1 MATESESSRPVGDL
15 TGDSASQGDAMA
27 ARSEPSRPGGHAQV
41 PISEAEARAMH
52 ADMVLI
58 RVFESRVA
66 ELFAAGKLPG
76 FVHTYLGEEAIAV
89 GVCSQLSPDDYLTST
104 HRGHGHALAKG
115 MDPAAL
121 MAELYGRAD
130 GVCRGRGG
138 SMHVAD
144 FSLGMLGANG
154 IVGGG
159 FGIAAGAALAAR
171 HRGSDQVAVCFF
183 GDGGINKGTF
193 HEALNF
199 ASVHRLGVVY
209 VCENNQYAQFT
220 ARQRTTS
227 VDDLAVRAG
236 AYAMAG
242 ETVDGNDVAA
252 VAAAAARAVE
262 RARNGGG
269 PTLLNMETYRFG
281 GHYVGDAEVY
291 RDDAEVEEHR
301 RRDPIQR
308 WEAVLASRGWFVDD
322 EPAAVWEAAA
332 AVVDDAEELAEAAPF
347 PDPQTALDNVFTP
360 PPSIR
365 VSPPHLDPTDGG
377 PPRESAGQSGED
389 SDDSPPR
396 ESAGDTGEAPARP
409 VPSQAG
415 EDVGGETRRMTF
427 GQATVDAMAAAMRSD
442 DRVVVLGEDI
452 SWGGNFGQFRGLV
465 DEFGSD
471 RVIDMPISE
480 AIIVAAAVGAATA
493 GLRPVASMSFVEFT
507 LGAMDEIVN
516 QASKFRYMFGGQVSV
531 PLVLRAS
538 DGVLRSSAS
547 QHSSSLEGLFTH
559 LPGLKVVAPS
569 NPADAKGLLRTAIDD
584 PDPVIYLEHK
594 KITAQRGTV
603 PTGDHRV
610 PLGSAAVA
618 RPGADA
624 TVVAYSAMAANALTA
639 AEQLAADGI
648 DVEVIDLRSLVPL
661 DIDTVLESVARTR
674 RAVVAHEAWRFGGF
688 GAELAAQLH
697 AELFGELEAPVAR
710 IGAASAP
717 IPFSPPLESA
727 VVPGPEAVSAAVHSI
742 LP

>member
-1 MATESESSRPVGDL
+1 MAQPALE
-15 TGDSASQGDAMA
+15 
-27 ARSEPSRPGGHAQV
+27 RSEALALHRT
-41 PISEAEARAMH
+41 
-52 ADMVLI
+52 MVLI
-58 RVFESRVA
+58 RVFESRVE
-66 ELFAAGKLPG
+66 ELFKAGKLPG
-76 FVHTYLGEEAIAV
+76 FVHTYLGEEAIAA
-89 GVCSQLSPDDYLTST
+89 GVCSRLGPDDYITST

-115 MDPAAL
+115 MSPAAL
-121 MAELYGRAD
+121 MAELYGRAE
-130 GVCRGRGG
+130 GACRGRGG

-171 HRGSDQVAVCFF
+171 HRGTDRVAVCFF

-220 ARQRTTS
+220 ARSRTTS
-227 VDDLAVRAG
+227 VEDLAVRAT
-236 AYAMAG
+236 AYGMAG
-242 ETVDGNDVAA
+242 ATVDGNDVAA
-252 VAAAAARAVE
+252 VSAAALEAVE
-262 RARNGGG
+262 RARDGEG
-269 PTLLNMETYRFG
+269 PTLLNMVTYRLG

-291 RDDAEVEEHR
+291 RDASEVEEYR
-301 RRDPIQR
+301 GRDPIQR
-308 WEAVLASRGWFVDD
+308 WEETLADRGWLDS
-322 EPAAVWEAAA
+322 ESRAAVYQEAAA
-332 AVVDDAEELAEAAPF
+332 TVRDAEERAEAGPL
-347 PDPQTALDNVFTP
+347 PDPDSALDDVFTP
-360 PPSIR
+360 VPAAT
-365 VSPPHLDPTDGG
+365 DDADGG
-377 PPRESAGQSGED
+377 PVHVSAAPAGG
-389 SDDSPPR
+389 SDRGPAPVSAARDGGSDGRPAGVSAPP
-396 ESAGDTGEAPARP
+396 GDGTGGEA
-409 VPSQAG
+409 
-415 EDVGGETRRMTF
+415 GETRRMTF
-427 GQATVDAMAAAMRSD
+427 GQATVDAMASAMRSD
-442 DRVVVLGEDI
+442 DSVLALGEDI

-465 DEFGSD
+465 DEFGPG

-480 AIIVAAAVGAATA
+480 AIIVAVAVGAATA

-594 KITAQRGTV
+594 KITAQRGPV
-603 PTGDHRV
+603 PTGDYRV
-610 PLGSAAVA
+610 PLGSAAVV
-618 RPGADA
+618 RPGADV
-624 TVVAYSAMAANALTA
+624 TVVAYSAMALNALAA
-639 AEQLAADGI
+639 AEHLASDGI

-661 DIDTVLESVARTR
+661 DFDTVLESVARTR

-710 IGAASAP
+710 VGAASAP
-717 IPFSPPLESA
+717 IPFSPPLEAA
-727 VVPGPEAVSAAVHSI
+727 VVPGADAVEAAVRAVMD
-742 LP
+742 

>member
-1 MATESESSRPVGDL
+1 MTETVPALE
-15 TGDSASQGDAMA
+15 
-27 ARSEPSRPGGHAQV
+27 RSEALALHRT
-41 PISEAEARAMH
+41 
-52 ADMVLI
+52 MVLI
-58 RVFESRVA
+58 RVFESRVE
-66 ELFAAGKLPG
+66 ELFKAGKLPG
-76 FVHTYLGEEAIAV
+76 FVHTYLGEEAIAA
-89 GVCSQLSPDDYLTST
+89 GVCSRLGSDDYITST

-115 MDPAAL
+115 MSPVAL
-121 MAELYGRAD
+121 MAELYGRAE
-130 GVCRGRGG
+130 GACRGRGG

-171 HRGSDQVAVCFF
+171 HRGTDRVAVCFF

-220 ARQRTTS
+220 ARSRTTS
-227 VDDLAVRAG
+227 VEDLAVRAT
-236 AYAMAG
+236 AYGMAG
-242 ETVDGNDVAA
+242 ATVDGNDVAA
-252 VAAAAARAVE
+252 VFAAAAEAVE
-262 RARNGGG
+262 RARDGEG
-269 PTLLNMETYRFG
+269 PTLLNMVTYRLG

-291 RDDAEVEEHR
+291 RDAEEVDEHR

-308 WEAVLASRGWFVDD
+308 WEETLASRGWLDS
-322 EPAAVWEAAA
+322 EGRTAVWEEAAA
-332 AVVDDAEELAEAAPF
+332 AVQDAEERAESEPF
-347 PDPQTALDNVFTP
+347 PDPESALDDVFTP
-360 PPSIR
+360 TPAATGVR
-365 VSPPHLDPTDGG
+365 VAASSD
-377 PPRESAGQSGED
+377 RASG
-389 SDDSPPR
+389 
-396 ESAGDTGEAPARP
+396 GEA
-409 VPSQAG
+409 
-415 EDVGGETRRMTF
+415 DETRRMTF
-427 GQATVDAMAAAMRSD
+427 GQATVDAMGRAMRADES
-442 DRVVVLGEDI
+442 VVVLGEDI

-465 DEFGSD
+465 DEFASR

-480 AIIVAAAVGAATA
+480 AIIVAVAVGAATA

-594 KITAQRGTV
+594 KITAQRGPV
-603 PTGDHRV
+603 PIGDYRV
-610 PLGSAAVA
+610 PLGSAAVV
-618 RPGADA
+618 RPGADV
-624 TVVAYSAMAANALTA
+624 TVVSYSAMALSALAA
-639 AEQLAADGI
+639 AERLASDGI

-661 DIDTVLESVARTR
+661 DFDTVVQSVARTR

-697 AELFGELEAPVAR
+697 SELFGELEAPVAR
-710 IGAASAP
+710 VGAASAP
-717 IPFSPPLESA
+717 IPFSPPLEAA
-727 VVPGPEAVSAAVHSI
+727 VVPGAEAVVAAVRTV
-742 LP
+742 LG

>member
-1 MATESESSRPVGDL
+1 MEQPNAL
-15 TGDSASQGDAMA
+15 
-27 ARSEPSRPGGHAQV
+27 ARSEALALHRT
-41 PISEAEARAMH
+41 
-52 ADMVLI
+52 MVLI
-58 RVFESRVA
+58 RVFESRVE
-66 ELFAAGKLPG
+66 ELFKAGKLPG
-76 FVHTYLGEEAIAV
+76 FVHTYLGEEAIAA
-89 GVCSQLSPDDYLTST
+89 GVCSRLGPDDYITST

-115 MDPAAL
+115 MSPAAL
-121 MAELYGRAD
+121 MAELYGRAE
-130 GVCRGRGG
+130 GACRGRGG

-171 HRGSDQVAVCFF
+171 HRGTDHVAVCFF

-220 ARQRTTS
+220 ARSRTTS
-227 VDDLAVRAG
+227 VEDLAVRAT
-236 AYAMAG
+236 AYGMAG
-242 ETVDGNDVAA
+242 ATVDGNDVAA
-252 VAAAAARAVE
+252 VSAAAADAVQ
-262 RARNGGG
+262 RARDGEG
-269 PTLLNMETYRFG
+269 PTLLNMVTYRLG

-291 RDDAEVEEHR
+291 RDASEVEEHR
-301 RRDPIQR
+301 GRDPIQR
-308 WEAVLASRGWFVDD
+308 WEETLADRGWLDSD
-322 EPAAVWEAAA
+322 GRASVWEDAAA
-332 AVVDDAEELAEAAPF
+332 TVRDAEERAEAGSL
-347 PDPQTALDNVFTP
+347 PDPDSALDDVFTP
-360 PPSIR
+360 VTSAASSSDGGSVHVSAARDAGSVHVSAPRDAGADGGSAR
-365 VSPPHLDPTDGG
+365 VSTARD
-377 PPRESAGQSGED
+377 AGTG
-389 SDDSPPR
+389 
-396 ESAGDTGEAPARP
+396 GEA
-409 VPSQAG
+409 
-415 EDVGGETRRMTF
+415 GETRRMTF
-427 GQATVDAMAAAMRSD
+427 GQATVDAMASAMRSD
-442 DRVVVLGEDI
+442 GSVVVLGEDI
-452 SWGGNFGQFRGLV
+452 SWGGNFGQFRGLI
-465 DEFGSD
+465 DEFGPG

-480 AIIVAAAVGAATA
+480 AIIVAVAVGAATA

-594 KITAQRGTV
+594 KITAQRGPV
-603 PTGDHRV
+603 PTGDYRV
-610 PLGSAAVA
+610 PLGSAAVT
-618 RPGADA
+618 RPGADV
-624 TVVAYSAMAANALTA
+624 TVVAYSAMALNALAA
-639 AEQLAADGI
+639 AEQLASDGI

-661 DIDTVLESVARTR
+661 DFDTVLESVARTR

-710 IGAASAP
+710 VGAASAP
-717 IPFSPPLESA
+717 VPFSPPLEAA
-727 VVPGPEAVSAAVHSI
+727 VVPGTDDVAAAVWAVMG
-742 LP
+742 

>member
-1 MATESESSRPVGDL
+1 M
-15 TGDSASQGDAMA
+15 TGAVPALE
-27 ARSEPSRPGGHAQV
+27 RSEALALHRT
-41 PISEAEARAMH
+41 
-52 ADMVLI
+52 MVLI
-58 RVFESRVA
+58 RVFESRVE
-66 ELFAAGKLPG
+66 ELFKAGKLPG
-76 FVHTYLGEEAIAV
+76 FVHTYLGEEAIAA
-89 GVCSQLSPDDYLTST
+89 GVCSRLGPDDYITST

-115 MDPAAL
+115 MSPAAL
-121 MAELYGRAD
+121 MAELYGRAE
-130 GVCRGRGG
+130 GACRGRGG

-171 HRGSDQVAVCFF
+171 HRGTDHVAVCFF

-220 ARQRTTS
+220 ARSRTTS
-227 VDDLAVRAG
+227 VEDLAVRAT
-236 AYAMAG
+236 AYGMAG
-242 ETVDGNDVAA
+242 ATVDGNDVAA
-252 VAAAAARAVE
+252 VSAAAAEAVQ
-262 RARNGGG
+262 RARDGEG
-269 PTLLNMETYRFG
+269 PTLLNMVTYRLG

-291 RDDAEVEEHR
+291 RDASEVEENR
-301 RRDPIQR
+301 GRDPIQR
-308 WEAVLASRGWFVDD
+308 WEETLTDRGWLDSEYRASVYQD
-322 EPAAVWEAAA
+322 AAA
-332 AVVDDAEELAEAAPF
+332 TVRDAEEQAEAGPL
-347 PDPQTALDNVFTP
+347 PDPDSALDDVFTP
-360 PPSIR
+360 VPAAAGRSDQGPVRASAAR
-365 VSPPHLDPTDGG
+365 DGG
-377 PPRESAGQSGED
+377 SDGGSAGG
-389 SDDSPPR
+389 
-396 ESAGDTGEAPARP
+396 SATPGDG
-409 VPSQAG
+409 S
-415 EDVGGETRRMTF
+415 GGEPGATRRMTF
-427 GQATVDAMAAAMRSD
+427 GQATVDAMASAMRSD
-442 DRVVVLGEDI
+442 DSVLALGEDI

-465 DEFGSD
+465 EEFASR

-480 AIIVAAAVGAATA
+480 AIIVAVAVGAATA

-569 NPADAKGLLRTAIDD
+569 NPADAKGLLRSAIDD

-594 KITAQRGTV
+594 KITAQRGPV
-603 PTGDHRV
+603 PTGDYRV
-610 PLGSAAVA
+610 PLGSASVT
-618 RPGADA
+618 RPGADV
-624 TVVAYSAMAANALTA
+624 TVVAYSAMALNALAA
-639 AEQLAADGI
+639 AEQLASDGI

-661 DIDTVLESVARTR
+661 DFDTVVESVARTR

-697 AELFGELEAPVAR
+697 SELFGELEAPVAR
-710 IGAASAP
+710 VGAASAP
-717 IPFSPPLESA
+717 IPFSPPLEAA
-727 VVPGPEAVSAAVHSI
+727 VVPGADAVEAAVRAVMG
-742 LP
+742 

>member
-1 MATESESSRPVGDL
+1 MAQTALE
-15 TGDSASQGDAMA
+15 
-27 ARSEPSRPGGHAQV
+27 RSEALALHRT
-41 PISEAEARAMH
+41 
-52 ADMVLI
+52 MVLI
-58 RVFESRVA
+58 RVFESRVE
-66 ELFAAGKLPG
+66 ELFKAGKLPG
-76 FVHTYLGEEAIAV
+76 FVHTYLGEEAIAA
-89 GVCSQLSPDDYLTST
+89 GVCSRLGPDDYITST
-104 HRGHGHALAKG
+104 HRGHGHAIAKG
-115 MDPAAL
+115 MSPAAL
-121 MAELYGRAD
+121 MAELYGRAE
-130 GVCRGRGG
+130 GACRGRGG

-171 HRGSDQVAVCFF
+171 HRGTDHVAVCFF

-220 ARQRTTS
+220 ARSRTTS
-227 VDDLAVRAG
+227 VEDLAVRAT
-236 AYAMAG
+236 AYGMAG
-242 ETVDGNDVAA
+242 ATVDGNDVAA
-252 VAAAAARAVE
+252 VSATAADAVQ
-262 RARNGGG
+262 RARDGEG
-269 PTLLNMETYRFG
+269 PSLLNMVTYRLG

-291 RDDAEVEEHR
+291 RDAAEVDEHR

-308 WEAVLASRGWFVDD
+308 WEETLASRGWLDSGGR
-322 EPAAVWEAAA
+322 ASVWEDAAA
-332 AVVDDAEELAEAAPF
+332 AVRDAEERAEAGPF
-347 PDPQTALDNVFTP
+347 PDPESALDDVFTP
-360 PPSIR
+360 VPAAAGDSDRGPVR
-365 VSPPHLDPTDGG
+365 VSAARDGDTDGG
-377 PPRESAGQSGED
+377 SARVSAACDAG
-389 SDDSPPR
+389 SDGGTVR
-396 ESAGDTGEAPARP
+396 VSATSDGGTGGEA
-409 VPSQAG
+409 
-415 EDVGGETRRMTF
+415 GETRRMTF
-427 GQATVDAMAAAMRSD
+427 GQATVDAMASAMRSD
-442 DRVVVLGEDI
+442 GSVVVLGEDI
-452 SWGGNFGQFRGLV
+452 SWGGNFGQFRGLI
-465 DEFGSD
+465 DEFGPG

-480 AIIVAAAVGAATA
+480 AIIVAVAVGAATA

-594 KITAQRGTV
+594 KITAQRGPV
-603 PTGDHRV
+603 PTGDYRV
-610 PLGSAAVA
+610 PLGSAAVV
-618 RPGADA
+618 RPGTDA
-624 TVVAYSAMAANALTA
+624 TVVAYSAMALNALAA
-639 AEQLAADGI
+639 AEQLTSDGI

-661 DIDTVLESVARTR
+661 DFDTVLESVARTR

-697 AELFGELEAPVAR
+697 SELFGELEAPVAR
-710 IGAASAP
+710 VGAASAP
-717 IPFSPPLESA
+717 VPFSPPLEAA
-727 VVPGPEAVSAAVHSI
+727 VVPGADAVEAAVRTV
-742 LP
+742 LG

>member
-1 MATESESSRPVGDL
+1 MEQP
-15 TGDSASQGDAMA
+15 DAL
-27 ARSEPSRPGGHAQV
+27 ARSGALER
-41 PISEAEARAMH
+41 SEALALHRT
-52 ADMVLI
+52 MVLI
-58 RVFESRVA
+58 RVFESRVE
-66 ELFAAGKLPG
+66 ELFKAGKLPG
-76 FVHTYLGEEAIAV
+76 FVHTYLGEEAIAA
-89 GVCSQLSPDDYLTST
+89 GVCSRLGPDDYITST

-115 MDPAAL
+115 MSPAAL
-121 MAELYGRAD
+121 MAELYGRAE
-130 GVCRGRGG
+130 GACRGRGG

-171 HRGSDQVAVCFF
+171 HRGIDRVAVCFF

-199 ASVHRLGVVY
+199 ASVHKLGVVY

-220 ARQRTTS
+220 ARTRTTS
-227 VDDLAVRAG
+227 VEDLAVRAT
-236 AYAMAG
+236 AYGMAG
-242 ETVDGNDVAA
+242 ATVDGNDVAA
-252 VAAAAARAVE
+252 VSAAATDAVQ
-262 RARNGGG
+262 RARDGEG
-269 PTLLNMETYRFG
+269 PTLLNMVTYRLG

-291 RDDAEVEEHR
+291 RDASEVEENR
-301 RRDPIQR
+301 GRDPIQR
-308 WEAVLASRGWFVDD
+308 WEETLSDRGWLDSDD
-322 EPAAVWEAAA
+322 RAAVYHEAAA
-332 AVVDDAEELAEAAPF
+332 AVRDAEERAESGSL
-347 PDPQTALDNVFTP
+347 PDPESALDDVFTP
-360 PPSIR
+360 VPAATEGFQR
-365 VSPPHLDPTDGG
+365 GAA
-377 PPRESAGQSGED
+377 RAAGD
-389 SDDSPPR
+389 SD
-396 ESAGDTGEAPARP
+396 GEAA
-409 VPSQAG
+409 
-415 EDVGGETRRMTF
+415 ETRRMTF
-427 GQATVDAMAAAMRSD
+427 GQATVDAMGRAMRSD
-442 DRVVVLGEDI
+442 GSVVVLGEDI

-465 DEFGSD
+465 DEFGPG

-480 AIIVAAAVGAATA
+480 AIIVAVAVGAATA

-594 KITAQRGTV
+594 KITAQRGPV
-603 PTGDHRV
+603 PTGDYRV
-610 PLGSAAVA
+610 PLGSAAVT
-618 RPGADA
+618 RPGADV
-624 TVVAYSAMAANALTA
+624 TVVSYSAMALNALAA
-639 AEQLAADGI
+639 AEQLASDGI

-661 DIDTVLESVARTR
+661 DFDTVLESVARTR

-697 AELFGELEAPVAR
+697 SELFGELEAPVAR
-710 IGAASAP
+710 VGAASAP
-717 IPFSPPLESA
+717 IPFSPPLEAA
-727 VVPGPEAVSAAVHSI
+727 VVPGADAVEAAVRTV
-742 LP
+742 LG

>member
-1 MATESESSRPVGDL
+1 MTQPAL
-15 TGDSASQGDAMA
+15 
-27 ARSEPSRPGGHAQV
+27 ARSESLALHRT
-41 PISEAEARAMH
+41 
-52 ADMVLI
+52 MVLI
-58 RVFESRVA
+58 RVFESRVE
-66 ELFAAGKLPG
+66 ELFKAGKLPG
-76 FVHTYLGEEAIAV
+76 FVHTYLGEEAIAA
-89 GVCSQLSPDDYLTST
+89 GVCAQLSPDDYITST

-115 MDPAAL
+115 MSPAAL
-121 MAELYGRAD
+121 MAELYGRAE
-130 GVCRGRGG
+130 GACRGRGG

-171 HRGSDQVAVCFF
+171 HRGTDRVAACFF

-220 ARQRTTS
+220 DRSRTTS
-227 VDDLAVRAG
+227 VEDLAVRAA
-236 AYAMAG
+236 AYGMAG
-242 ETVDGNDVAA
+242 ATVDGNDVAA
-252 VAAAAARAVE
+252 VSAAAAEAVQ
-262 RARNGGG
+262 RARDGEG
-269 PTLLNMETYRFG
+269 PTLLNMVTYRLG

-291 RDDAEVEEHR
+291 RDASEVEENR

-308 WEAVLASRGWFVDD
+308 WEGTLADRGWLDSD
-322 EPAAVWEAAA
+322 SRASVWDAAA
-332 AVVDDAEELAEAAPF
+332 AVVLDAEQRAEAGSF
-347 PDPQTALDNVFTP
+347 PDPESALDDVFTP
-360 PPSIR
+360 VLATPGGSDRGPVR
-365 VSPPHLDPTDGG
+365 VSAAGDANSGGGPVRSSAAGDAGSDRGSDQVSADGDGG
-377 PPRESAGQSGED
+377 SG
-389 SDDSPPR
+389 
-396 ESAGDTGEAPARP
+396 GE
-409 VPSQAG
+409 
-415 EDVGGETRRMTF
+415 VGGTRRMTF
-427 GQATVDAMAAAMRSD
+427 GQATVDAMASAMRSD
-442 DRVVVLGEDI
+442 DSVLVLGEDI

-465 DEFGSD
+465 EEFGGG

-480 AIIVAAAVGAATA
+480 AIIVAVAVGAATA

-594 KITAQRGTV
+594 KITAQRGPV
-603 PTGDHRV
+603 PTGDYRV
-610 PLGSAAVA
+610 PLGSAAVV
-618 RPGADA
+618 RPGADV
-624 TVVAYSAMAANALTA
+624 TVVAYSAMALHALAA
-639 AEQLAADGI
+639 AERLAADGI

-661 DIDTVLESVARTR
+661 DFDTVVQSVARTR

-710 IGAASAP
+710 VGAASVP
-717 IPFSPPLESA
+717 IPFSPPLEAA
-727 VVPGPEAVSAAVHSI
+727 VVPGVDVVEAAVRTV
-742 LP
+742 LG

>member
-1 MATESESSRPVGDL
+1 MTRPAL
-15 TGDSASQGDAMA
+15 E
-27 ARSEPSRPGGHAQV
+27 RSEALALHRT
-41 PISEAEARAMH
+41 
-52 ADMVLI
+52 MVLI
-58 RVFESRVA
+58 RVFESRVE
-66 ELFAAGKLPG
+66 ELFKAGKLPG
-76 FVHTYLGEEAIAV
+76 FVHTYLGEEAIAA
-89 GVCSQLSPDDYLTST
+89 GVCSRLGPDDYITST

-115 MDPAAL
+115 MSPAAL
-121 MAELYGRAD
+121 MAELYGRAE
-130 GVCRGRGG
+130 GACRGRGG

-171 HRGSDQVAVCFF
+171 HLGTDHVAVCFF

-220 ARQRTTS
+220 ARSRTTS
-227 VDDLAVRAG
+227 VEDLAVRAT
-236 AYAMAG
+236 AYGMAG
-242 ETVDGNDVAA
+242 ATVDGNDVAA
-252 VAAAAARAVE
+252 VSAAAAEAVQ
-262 RARNGGG
+262 RARDGEG
-269 PTLLNMETYRFG
+269 PTLLNMVTYRLG

-291 RDDAEVEEHR
+291 RDAEEVDEHR

-308 WEAVLASRGWFVDD
+308 WEEKLADRGWLDS
-322 EPAAVWEAAA
+322 ENRAAVWDEAAA
-332 AVVDDAEELAEAAPF
+332 TVREAEKRAEAGAF
-347 PDPQTALDNVFTP
+347 PDPESALDDVFTP
-360 PPSIR
+360 VPGATGGSDRGQERAAAVGDSGSAGGMAR
-365 VSPPHLDPTDGG
+365 VAAAPDGG
-377 PPRESAGQSGED
+377 SGAE
-389 SDDSPPR
+389 
-396 ESAGDTGEAPARP
+396 
-409 VPSQAG
+409 AG
-415 EDVGGETRRMTF
+415 EMRRMTF
-427 GQATVDAMAAAMRSD
+427 GQATVDAMGRAMRAD
-442 DRVVVLGEDI
+442 DSVVVLGEDI

-465 DEFGSD
+465 DEFASR

-480 AIIVAAAVGAATA
+480 AIIVAVAVGAATA

-594 KITAQRGTV
+594 KITAQRGPV
-603 PTGDHRV
+603 PTGDYRV
-610 PLGSAAVA
+610 PLGSAAVV
-618 RPGADA
+618 RPGADV
-624 TVVAYSAMAANALTA
+624 TVVAYSAMALNALAA
-639 AEQLAADGI
+639 AERLASDGI

-661 DIDTVLESVARTR
+661 DFDTVVQSVARTR

-697 AELFGELEAPVAR
+697 SELFGELEAPVAR
-710 IGAASAP
+710 VGAASAP
-717 IPFSPPLESA
+717 IPFSPPLEAA
-727 VVPGPEAVSAAVHSI
+727 VVPGAGAVEAAVRTV
-742 LP
+742 LG

>member
-1 MATESESSRPVGDL
+1 MITESEAL
-15 TGDSASQGDAMA
+15 AL
-27 ARSEPSRPGGHAQV
+27 
-41 PISEAEARAMH
+41 H
-52 ADMVLI
+52 ADMVMI
-58 RVFESRVA
+58 RVFESRVE

-89 GVCSQLSPDDYLTST
+89 GVCSLLGPDDYITST

-115 MDPAAL
+115 MDPAEL
-121 MAELYGRAD
+121 LAELYGRSD
-130 GVCRGRGG
+130 GACRGRGG

-159 FGIAAGAALAAR
+159 FGIAAGAALSAR
-171 HRGSDQVAVCFF
+171 YRGTDQVAVCFF

-220 ARQRTTS
+220 SRRRTTS
-227 VDDLAVRAG
+227 VDDLSVRAG
-236 AYAMAG
+236 AYAMVG

-252 VAAAAARAVE
+252 VVAAAARAIE
-262 RARNGGG
+262 RARTGGG
-269 PTLLNMETYRFG
+269 PTLLNMETYRLG

-291 RDDAEVEEHR
+291 RDASEVDEHR
-301 RRDPIQR
+301 RRDPIRR
-308 WEAVLASRGWFVDD
+308 WEAALAERGWLDDD
-322 EPAAVWEAAA
+322 ERAAVWEHAAD
-332 AVVDDAEELAEAAPF
+332 VVSDAEEWAEAG
-347 PDPQTALDNVFTP
+347 DPPEPGTALDDVFTP
-360 PPSIR
+360 DPPARIR
-365 VSPPHLDPTDGG
+365 AMAGSEADGG
-377 PPRESAGQSGED
+377 FGVHAAGGRSEVREGLKAASWADETARVHEAGGRSG
-389 SDDSPPR
+389 SHG
-396 ESAGDTGEAPARP
+396 AQQTK
-409 VPSQAG
+409 
-415 EDVGGETRRMTF
+415 RMSF
-427 GQATVDAMAAAMRSD
+427 GQATVDAMARAMRAD
-442 DRVVVLGEDI
+442 DRVFVLGEDI
-452 SWGGNFGQFRGLV
+452 SWGGNFGQFRGLI
-465 DEFGSD
+465 DEFGGG
-471 RVIDMPISE
+471 RVVDMPVSE
-480 AIIVAAAVGAATA
+480 AIIVAVAVGAATA

-538 DGVLRSSAS
+538 DGVLRSSGS

-569 NPADAKGLLRTAIDD
+569 NPADAKGLLLSAIED

-594 KITAQRGTV
+594 KITAQRGPV

-610 PLGSAAVA
+610 PLGSASVA
-618 RPGADA
+618 RRGTDV
-624 TVVAYSAMAANALTA
+624 TVVSYSAMALNALA
-639 AEQLAADGI
+639 AAAQLAEEGI
-648 DVEVIDLRSLVPL
+648 EAEVIDLRSLVPL
-661 DIDTVLESVARTR
+661 DFETVLDSVSRTR

-697 AELFGELEAPVAR
+697 SELFGELEAPVAR
-710 IGAASAP
+710 VGAASAP
-717 IPFSPPLESA
+717 IPFSPPLEAA
-727 VVPGPEAVSAAVHSI
+727 VVPGTDAVAAAVRAV
-742 LP
+742 LA

>member
-1 MATESESSRPVGDL
+1 M
-15 TGDSASQGDAMA
+15 TGAVPALE
-27 ARSEPSRPGGHAQV
+27 RSEALALHRT
-41 PISEAEARAMH
+41 
-52 ADMVLI
+52 MVLI
-58 RVFESRVA
+58 RVFESRVE
-66 ELFAAGKLPG
+66 ELFKAGKLPG
-76 FVHTYLGEEAIAV
+76 FVHTYLGEEAIAA
-89 GVCSQLSPDDYLTST
+89 GVCSRLGSDDYITST

-115 MDPAAL
+115 MSPAAL
-121 MAELYGRAD
+121 MAELYGRAE
-130 GVCRGRGG
+130 GACRGRGG

-154 IVGGG
+154 VVGGG

-171 HRGSDQVAVCFF
+171 HRGTDQVAVCFF

-220 ARQRTTS
+220 SRSRTTS
-227 VDDLAVRAG
+227 VDDLAVRAVAYGMEG
-236 AYAMAG
+236 A
-242 ETVDGNDVAA
+242 TVDGNDVAA
-252 VAAAAARAVE
+252 VSAAAAEAVE
-262 RARNGGG
+262 RARDGDG
-269 PTLLNMETYRFG
+269 PTLLNMVTYRLG

-291 RDDAEVEEHR
+291 RDASEVEEHR

-308 WEAVLASRGWFVDD
+308 WEEALDERGWLDS
-322 EPAAVWEAAA
+322 EGRTAVWEEAAA
-332 AVVDDAEELAEAAPF
+332 AVQDAEERAEAGSF
-347 PDPQTALDNVFTP
+347 PDPESALDDVFTP
-360 PPSIR
+360 TPAAIGVR
-365 VSPPHLDPTDGG
+365 VAAAS
-377 PPRESAGQSGED
+377 D
-389 SDDSPPR
+389 SDSD
-396 ESAGDTGEAPARP
+396 GEAA
-409 VPSQAG
+409 
-415 EDVGGETRRMTF
+415 ETRRMTF
-427 GQATVDAMAAAMRSD
+427 GQATVDAMGRAMRAD
-442 DRVVVLGEDI
+442 DSVVVLGEDI

-465 DEFGSD
+465 EEFASR

-480 AIIVAAAVGAATA
+480 AIIVAVAVGAATA

-569 NPADAKGLLRTAIDD
+569 NPADAKGLLRSAIDD

-594 KITAQRGTV
+594 KITAQRGPV
-603 PTGDHRV
+603 PTGDYRV

-618 RPGADA
+618 RPGADV
-624 TVVAYSAMAANALTA
+624 TVVAYSAMAVGALAA
-639 AEQLAADGI
+639 AEQLASDGI

-661 DIDTVLESVARTR
+661 DFDTVLQSVSRTR

-710 IGAASAP
+710 VGAASAP
-717 IPFSPPLESA
+717 IPFSPPLEAA
-727 VVPGPEAVSAAVHSI
+727 VVPGADAVEAAVRTV
-742 LP
+742 LG

>member
-1 MATESESSRPVGDL
+1 MAPP
-15 TGDSASQGDAMA
+15 AMD
-27 ARSEPSRPGGHAQV
+27 RSEALVLHRT
-41 PISEAEARAMH
+41 
-52 ADMVLI
+52 MVMI
-58 RVFESRVA
+58 RVFESRVE
-66 ELFAAGKLPG
+66 ELFSAGKLPG
-76 FVHTYLGEEAIAV
+76 FVHTYLGEEAIAA
-89 GVCSQLSPDDYLTST
+89 GVCSQLRPDDYITST

-115 MDPAAL
+115 MAPAAL

-130 GVCRGRGG
+130 GACRGRGG

-159 FGIAAGAALAAR
+159 FGIAAGAALSAR
-171 HRGSDQVAVCFF
+171 YQQTDRVAVCFF

-199 ASVHRLGVVY
+199 ASVHRLGVVF

-227 VDDLAVRAG
+227 VEDLAARAG

-242 ETVDGNDVAA
+242 ETVDGNDVGAVSAA
-252 VAAAAARAVE
+252 TARAVD
-262 RARNGGG
+262 RARAGSG

-291 RDDAEVEEHR
+291 RDAAEVDEHR
-301 RRDPIQR
+301 DRDPVRR
-308 WEAVLASRGWFVDD
+308 WEEVLAERGWLD
-322 EPAAVWEAAA
+322 EVERAAVWEQAAG
-332 AVVDDAEELAEAAPF
+332 VVGDAEQRAEAGALPE
-347 PDPQTALDNVFTP
+347 PDSALDDVFTP
-360 PPSIR
+360 TR
-365 VSPPHLDPTDGG
+365 SPAVRAG
-377 PPRESAGQSGED
+377 PP
-389 SDDSPPR
+389 P
-396 ESAGDTGEAPARP
+396 GDTAGATGAGEAP
-409 VPSQAG
+409 
-415 EDVGGETRRMTF
+415 ETRRMTF
-427 GQATVDAMAAAMRSD
+427 GQATVDAMARAMRED
-442 DRVVVLGEDI
+442 DGVFTLGEDI

-465 DEFGSD
+465 EEFGPR
-471 RVIDMPISE
+471 RVMDMPISE
-480 AIIVAAAVGAATA
+480 AIIVAVAVGAATA

-516 QASKFRYMFGGQVSV
+516 QAAKFRYMFGGQVSV
-531 PLVLRAS
+531 PMVLRAS
-538 DGVLRSSAS
+538 DGVLRSSAG

-594 KITAQRGTV
+594 KITAQRGPV
-603 PTGDHRV
+603 PLGDHRV

-618 RPGADA
+618 RAGSDV
-624 TVVAYSAMAANALTA
+624 TVVSYSAMALNALA
-639 AEQLAADGI
+639 AAAQLAEEGI
-648 DVEVIDLRSLVPL
+648 EAEVIDLRSLVPL
-661 DIDTVLESVARTR
+661 DFETVLESVARTR
-674 RAVVAHEAWRFGGF
+674 RVVVAHEAWRFGGL

-710 IGAASAP
+710 VGAASAP
-717 IPFSPPLESA
+717 IPFSPPLEAA
-727 VVPGPEAVSAAVHSI
+727 VVPGPDAVAAAVRSV
-742 LP
+742 LA

>member
-1 MATESESSRPVGDL
+1 MTAPTLERS
-15 TGDSASQGDAMA
+15 DALA
-27 ARSEPSRPGGHAQV
+27 LHRT
-41 PISEAEARAMH
+41 
-52 ADMVLI
+52 MVLI
-58 RVFESRVA
+58 RVFEGRVE
-66 ELFAAGKLPG
+66 ELFKAGMLPG
-76 FVHTYLGEEAIAV
+76 FVHTYLGEEAIAA
-89 GVCSQLSPDDYLTST
+89 GVCAQLGPDDYITST

-115 MDPAAL
+115 MSPAAL
-121 MAELYGRAD
+121 MAELYGRAE
-130 GVCRGRGG
+130 GACRGRGG

-171 HRGSDQVAVCFF
+171 HRGTDRVAVCFF

-199 ASVHRLGVVY
+199 ASVHKLGVVY

-220 ARQRTTS
+220 ARSRTTS
-227 VDDLAVRAG
+227 VEDLAVRAT
-236 AYAMAG
+236 AYGMAG
-242 ETVDGNDVAA
+242 ATVDGNDVAE
-252 VAAAAARAVE
+252 VSAAAEAVQ
-262 RARNGGG
+262 RARDGEG
-269 PTLLNMETYRFG
+269 PTLLNMVTYRLG

-291 RDDAEVEEHR
+291 RDASEVEEYR
-301 RRDPIQR
+301 GRDPIQR
-308 WEAVLASRGWFVDD
+308 WEETLAERGWLDS
-322 EPAAVWEAAA
+322 ESRAAVYQEAAA
-332 AVVDDAEELAEAAPF
+332 AVRDAEERAESGSL
-347 PDPQTALDNVFTP
+347 PDPESALDDVFTP
-360 PPSIR
+360 VPAATAGPGRGAVQAPP
-365 VSPPHLDPTDGG
+365 
-377 PPRESAGQSGED
+377 
-389 SDDSPPR
+389 
-396 ESAGDTGEAPARP
+396 AGDPDGEEA
-409 VPSQAG
+409 
-415 EDVGGETRRMTF
+415 ETRRMTF
-427 GQATVDAMAAAMRSD
+427 GQATVDAMSRAMRAD
-442 DRVVVLGEDI
+442 DSVVVLGEDI

-465 DEFGSD
+465 DEFASR

-480 AIIVAAAVGAATA
+480 AIIVAVAVGAATA

-594 KITAQRGTV
+594 KITAQRGPV
-603 PTGDHRV
+603 PTGDYRV
-610 PLGSAAVA
+610 PLGSAAVV
-618 RPGADA
+618 RSGADV
-624 TVVAYSAMAANALTA
+624 TVVAYSAMALNALAA

-661 DIDTVLESVARTR
+661 DFDTVVQSVARTR
-674 RAVVAHEAWRFGGF
+674 RAVVAHEAWCFGGF

-697 AELFGELEAPVAR
+697 SELFGELEAPVAR
-710 IGAASAP
+710 VGAASAP
-717 IPFSPPLESA
+717 IPFSPPLEAA
-727 VVPGPEAVSAAVHSI
+727 VVPGADAVAAAVRAV
-742 LP
+742 LG

>member
-1 MATESESSRPVGDL
+1 MT
-15 TGDSASQGDAMA
+15 T
-27 ARSEPSRPGGHAQV
+27 RSEAL
-41 PISEAEARAMH
+41 ALH

-58 RVFESRVA
+58 RVFESRVE
-66 ELFAAGKLPG
+66 ELFAAGRLPG
-76 FVHTYLGEEAIAV
+76 FVHTYLGQEAIAV
-89 GVCSQLSPDDYLTST
+89 GVCSQLRPDDYITST

-115 MDPAAL
+115 MDPFEL
-121 MAELYGRAD
+121 MAELYGRAE
-130 GVCRGRGG
+130 GACRGRGG

-154 IVGGG
+154 VVGGG

-171 HRGSDQVAVCFF
+171 RRGTEQVAVCFF

-199 ASVHRLGVVY
+199 ASVHRLGVAF

-227 VDDLAVRAG
+227 VDDLSVRAS

-262 RARNGGG
+262 LARSGGG
-269 PTLLNMETYRFG
+269 PTLLNMETYRLG

-291 RDDAEVEEHR
+291 RDASEVDEHR
-301 RRDPIQR
+301 RRDPIRR
-308 WEAVLASRGWFVDD
+308 WEEVLAGRGWLDDDERASVWEGAADLVDD
-322 EPAAVWEAAA
+322 AEQWAEAAA
-332 AVVDDAEELAEAAPF
+332 A
-347 PDPQTALDNVFTP
+347 PDPGTALEDVFTP
-360 PPSIR
+360 DWSAG
-365 VSPPHLDPTDGG
+365 TDGG
-377 PPRESAGQSGED
+377 
-389 SDDSPPR
+389 DDL
-396 ESAGDTGEAPARP
+396 DDAPAWGP
-409 VPSQAG
+409 VAG
-415 EDVGGETRRMTF
+415 TPDRRVRSRVGGGSEAGNGPAGADDAETRRMTF
-427 GQATVDAMAAAMRSD
+427 GQATVDAMARAMRED
-442 DRVVVLGEDI
+442 EAVFTLGEDI

-465 DEFGSD
+465 DEFGPR
-471 RVIDMPISE
+471 RVMDMPISE
-480 AIIVAAAVGAATA
+480 AIIVAVAVGAATA

-516 QASKFRYMFGGQVSV
+516 QAAKFRYLFGGQVSV
-531 PLVLRAS
+531 PMVLRAS
-538 DGVLRSSAS
+538 DGVLRSSAG

-559 LPGLKVVAPS
+559 MPGLKVVAPS

-594 KITAQRGTV
+594 KITAQRGPV
-603 PTGDHRV
+603 PIDDHRV

-618 RPGADA
+618 RQGSDV
-624 TVVAYSAMAANALTA
+624 TVVSYSAMALNALA
-639 AEQLAADGI
+639 AAAQLAEEGI
-648 DVEVIDLRSLVPL
+648 EAEVIDLRSLVPL
-661 DIDTVLESVARTR
+661 DFETVLASVARTR
-674 RAVVAHEAWRFGGF
+674 RAVVAHEAWRFGGL

-710 IGAASAP
+710 VGAASAP
-717 IPFSPPLESA
+717 IPFSPPLEAA
-727 VVPGPEAVSAAVHSI
+727 VVPGPDEVAAAVRSV
-742 LP
+742 LA

>member
-1 MATESESSRPVGDL
+1 MT
-15 TGDSASQGDAMA
+15 T
-27 ARSEPSRPGGHAQV
+27 RSEAL
-41 PISEAEARAMH
+41 ALH

-58 RVFESRVA
+58 RVFESRVE
-66 ELFAAGKLPG
+66 ELFAAGRLPG
-76 FVHTYLGEEAIAV
+76 FVHTYLGQEAIAV
-89 GVCSQLSPDDYLTST
+89 GVCSQLRPDDYITST

-115 MDPAAL
+115 MDPFEL
-121 MAELYGRAD
+121 MAELYGRAE
-130 GVCRGRGG
+130 GACRGRGG

-154 IVGGG
+154 VVGGG

-171 HRGSDQVAVCFF
+171 RRGTEQVAVCFF

-199 ASVHRLGVVY
+199 ASVHRLGVAF

-227 VDDLAVRAG
+227 VDDLSVRAS

-262 RARNGGG
+262 LARSGGG
-269 PTLLNMETYRFG
+269 PTLLNMETYRLG

-291 RDDAEVEEHR
+291 RDASEVDEHR
-301 RRDPIQR
+301 RRDPIRR
-308 WEAVLASRGWFVDD
+308 WEEVLAGRGWLDDDERASVWEGAADLVDD
-322 EPAAVWEAAA
+322 AEQWAEAAA
-332 AVVDDAEELAEAAPF
+332 A
-347 PDPQTALDNVFTP
+347 PDPGTALEDVFTP
-360 PPSIR
+360 DWSAG
-365 VSPPHLDPTDGG
+365 TDGG
-377 PPRESAGQSGED
+377 
-389 SDDSPPR
+389 DDL
-396 ESAGDTGEAPARP
+396 DDAPAWGP
-409 VPSQAG
+409 VAG
-415 EDVGGETRRMTF
+415 TPDRRVRSRVGGGSEAGNGPAGADDAETRRMTF
-427 GQATVDAMAAAMRSD
+427 GQATVDAMARAMRED
-442 DRVVVLGEDI
+442 EAVFTLGEDI

-465 DEFGSD
+465 DEFGPR
-471 RVIDMPISE
+471 RVMDMPISE
-480 AIIVAAAVGAATA
+480 AIIVAVAVGAATA

-516 QASKFRYMFGGQVSV
+516 QAAKFRYLFGGQVSV
-531 PLVLRAS
+531 PMVLRAS
-538 DGVLRSSAS
+538 DGVLRSSAG

-559 LPGLKVVAPS
+559 MPGLKVVAPS

-594 KITAQRGTV
+594 KITAQRGPV

-618 RPGADA
+618 RQGSDV
-624 TVVAYSAMAANALTA
+624 TVVSYSAMALNALA
-639 AEQLAADGI
+639 AAAQLAEEGI
-648 DVEVIDLRSLVPL
+648 EAEVLDLRSLVPL
-661 DIDTVLESVARTR
+661 DFETVLASVARTR
-674 RAVVAHEAWRFGGF
+674 RAVVAHEAWRFGGL

-710 IGAASAP
+710 VGAASAP
-717 IPFSPPLESA
+717 IPFSPPLEAA
-727 VVPGPEAVSAAVHSI
+727 VVPGPDEVAAAIRSV
-742 LP
+742 LA